1 MNEYEILS
9 LILGYFNLML
19 NVFKLFFHNK
29 K

>member
-19 NVFKLFFHNK
+19 NVLKLFFHNK